1 MHLTPSKPPKA
12 KHSHIFAITLKCHF
26 NTIENNHDDQKKSD
40 RTALQ
45 LTSNFKV
52 YQKTKPSSKKCA
64 PAVLS
69 NFQKT
74 YHYMTESNV
83 HGYLVRMWSTVH
95 QNLAKTKSGM
105 LWTHSW
111 VPHIDT
117 STNCDI
123 FTSSTTDT
131 KQVMD
136 WRTSQHYCLTLTL
149 PSSWPYK
156 NN

>member
-26 NTIENNHDDQKKSD
+26 NTIENNHDDQKKRD
-40 RTALQ
+40 KTALQ

-83 HGYLVRMWSTVH
+83 HGYLVRM
-95 QNLAKTKSGM
+95 
-105 LWTHSW
+105 
-111 VPHIDT
+111 
-117 STNCDI
+117 
-123 FTSSTTDT
+123 
-131 KQVMD
+131 
-136 WRTSQHYCLTLTL
+136 
-149 PSSWPYK
+149 
-156 NN
+156 